1 MSLIMYD
8 LKKQLDVKPIIVFTI
23 HTQSFQKILK
33 AQTVNFCLHHLKS
46 IKYTSTCTRYIKFI
60 IISSQQPC
68 TEDQMCIRNG
78 AYFIVTAL

>member
-33 AQTVNFCLHHLKS
+33 AQTVNFCLHHLKN
-46 IKYTSTCTRYIKFI
+46 IKYTSTCI
-60 IISSQQPC
+60 
-68 TEDQMCIRNG
+68 
-78 AYFIVTAL
+78 

>member
-1 MSLIMYD
+1 MYD

-33 AQTVNFCLHHLKS
+33 AQTVNFCLHHALKEYK
-46 IKYTSTCTRYIKFI
+46 IYKYMYIKFI